1 MGSQVIKIS
10 YAVKSCDLK
19 YFAYSSTVGFVRGVR
34 CGGQRRPCRQDFGV
48 PLGWS
53 PLFRH

>member
-1 MGSQVIKIS
+1 MGSQVIEIS